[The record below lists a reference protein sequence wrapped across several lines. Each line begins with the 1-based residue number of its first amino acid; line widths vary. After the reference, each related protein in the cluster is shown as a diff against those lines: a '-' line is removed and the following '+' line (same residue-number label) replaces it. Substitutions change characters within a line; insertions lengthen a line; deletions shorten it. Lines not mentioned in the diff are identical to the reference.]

1 MKLML
6 KYMRPYWLALCG
18 VLSVKFLGTLVELF
32 LPTILSHI
40 LDDIVPLQRAEL
52 IFLWGGM
59 MILCALAAFGMNVF
73 ANQRASAVARDAT
86 RDIRHDL
93 FEKTLSLSSRQTD
106 RFTIPSLESR
116 ITSDTFHVSR
126 FLGMMQRMGV
136 RAPIL
141 LIGGLIMTT
150 LLDPKLTLVMLAVLP
165 FIFCIVFFIA
175 RKGIPLYAN
184 VQENVDGMTR
194 VVREDA
200 KGIRVI
206 KALSRVEYEK
216 DRFDGVNAA
225 LVRAEKKAGITMAAS
240 NPAMNLFLNLGL
252 TAVIFVGALLISRGG
267 DTQAGVII
275 AFTQYFTQIA
285 MALMSISR
293 IFVMF
298 TKASASA
305 NRIEEVLDC
314 ESDMPVASVDRYPDR
329 PAADEAFVEFDHV
342 NFSYNKTKNNISD
355 LTFTIPK
362 GGSLGIIGATGS
374 GKSTVLQLLM
384 RFYDVDSGAIRIGG
398 RDVRTIPLGELR
410 TRFGA
415 ALQNDILFSGTIEEN
430 LRFGRNLT
438 EEDLQKALQTAQ
450 AAEFVNQPDR
460 GLFYELTAKGT
471 NLSGGQKQRLFVA
484 RALAGTPEILI
495 LDDSSSA
502 LDYKTDANLRR
513 ALDESEEGSTRI
525 IVAQRVSSVMNCD
538 RILVLDE
545 GQTVALG
552 THGELME
559 SCDIYREISHSQM
572 GGAILE

>member
-1 MKLML
+1 MKLMVR
-6 KYMRPYWLALCG
+6 YMRPYLFALCG
-18 VLSVKFLGTLVELF
+18 VLLVKFLGTLVELF

-40 LDDIVPLQRAEL
+40 LDDIVPLHRAEL
-52 IFLWGGM
+52 IFLWGGI

-106 RFTIPSLESR
+106 RFTVPSLESR

-175 RKGIPLYAN
+175 RKGTPLYGK
-184 VQENVDGMTR
+184 VQERVDDMTR
-194 VVREDA
+194 VVREDS

-206 KALSRVEYEK
+206 KALSRVESEK
-216 DRFDGVNAA
+216 ERFDAVNAD
-225 LVRAEKKAGITMAAS
+225 LVRAEKTAGITMAAS

-252 TAVIFVGALLISRGG
+252 TAVILVGALVISRGG
-267 DTQAGVII
+267 DTQPGVII

-298 TKASASA
+298 TKATASA
-305 NRIEEVLDC
+305 NRIDEVLQC
-314 ESDMPVASVDRYPDR
+314 ETDMPLASVGEYPDR
-329 PAADEAFVEFDHV
+329 PYDETKYIEFDHV
-342 NFSYNKTKNNISD
+342 DFSYNKTKNNLSD
-355 LTFTIPK
+355 LSFTIPK
-362 GGSLGIIGATGS
+362 GGTLGIIGATGS

-384 RFYDVDSGAIRIGG
+384 RFYDVDAGAIRIGG
-398 RDVRTIPLGELR
+398 RDVRTIPTGELR
-410 TRFGA
+410 TMFGA
-415 ALQNDILFSGTIEEN
+415 ALQNDIVFSGTVDQTV
-430 LRFGRNLT
+430 RFGR
-438 EEDLQKALQTAQ
+438 EIDDGAFRRALETAQ
-450 AAEFVNQPDR
+450 AAEFVDR
-460 GLFYELTAKGT
+460 LSGGASYELTAKGS
-471 NLSGGQKQRLFVA
+471 NLSGGQRQRLYVA
-484 RALAGTPEILI
+484 RALAGDPEILI
-495 LDDSSSA
+495 LDDASSA
-502 LDYKTDANLRR
+502 LDYKTDANLRK
-513 ALDESEEGSTRI
+513 ALAELPTASTKI
-525 IVAQRVSSVMNCD
+525 VVAQRVSSVMGSD

-545 GQTVALG
+545 GLTVALG
-552 THGELME
+552 THEELME
-559 SCDIYREISHSQM
+559 SCEIYREISHSQM